1 MSGRVRVQGSV
12 TEEPQEGEGLSE
24 GPTRM
29 RGSPHGM
36 GNTGQADGM
45 KPSGSFSLQ
54 YLWKEG
60 LY

>member
-1 MSGRVRVQGSV
+1 MHVQGSV
-12 TEEPQEGEGLSE
+12 TEEPQEGEASSE

-45 KPSGSFSLQ
+45 KPGSFSLQ
-54 YLWKEG
+54 YL
-60 LY
+60 